1 MNRVIVIGN
10 GFDKAHGLKTGYR
23 DFFDNYW
30 ETVIS
35 KIFSNYPYDDCFINL
50 KVIKGKSAVIMPKF
64 CEGIDPY
71 NDLCGFIVKL
81 NADNDFAYTLH
92 LTFKTNFSNIYPSDV
107 P

>member
-35 KIFSNYPYDDCFINL
+35 KIFSNYQLWIAKNFGTLSRPSPYDDCFINL
-50 KVIKGKSAVIMPKF
+50 KVIKGKSAVISF
-64 CEGIDPY
+64 ARELIRITIY
-71 NDLCGFIVKL
+71 ADLL
-81 NADNDFAYTLH
+81 
-92 LTFKTNFSNIYPSDV
+92 
-107 P
+107 